1 MADLVQGFNFRVS
14 LGRSTSPGPTAAP
27 PPSLTDQPSEASRTG
42 RGAAGGGT
50 DGPDRLGDGGF
61 QECTG
66 LELEMEVGDHPEGG
80 RNDGLVRGIGRVKL
94 QPIVLKR
101 GMLVPTRGGRAD
113 TALWDWLYGIVGG
126 ERRAVRYDGDIE
138 VLDPTGA
145 RTVAHW
151 RFVRGLPVKVTG
163 PALNAR
169 TGEIA
174 MEELHIAHEGL
185 RLEGT

>member
-1 MADLVQGFNFRVS
+1 MADLVQGFNFRIS
-14 LGRSTSPGPTAAP
+14 LGRSTSPGPSAAP
-27 PPSLTDQPSEASRTG
+27 PPALTGAPSRAARTG
-42 RGAAGGGT
+42 AGARA

-61 QECTG
+61 QECSG

-80 RNDGLVRGIGRVKL
+80 RNDGLARGIGRVKL
-94 QPIVLKR
+94 QPIVLRR
-101 GMLVPTRGGRAD
+101 GMLVPTPGGRAD
-113 TALWDWLYGIVGG
+113 SALWDWLYGIVGG
-126 ERRAVRYDGDIE
+126 ENRSVRYDGDIE

-145 RTVAHW
+145 RTLAHW
-151 RFVRGLPVKVTG
+151 RFVRGLPVKVAG

>member
-1 MADLVQGFNFRVS
+1 MPDLVQGFNFRVS
-14 LGRSTSPGPTAAP
+14 LRRSTSAGPTSTP
-27 PPSLTDQPSEASRTG
+27 PPALTDKPGEASRTG
-42 RGAAGGGT
+42 PVAGGAAA
-50 DGPDRLGDGGF
+50 GPPDQLGDGGF

-66 LELEMEVGDHPEGG
+66 LELEMELGDHPEGG

-101 GMLVPTRGGRAD
+101 GMLVPIPGGRAE
-113 TALWDWLYGIVGG
+113 TALWDWLHGIVGG
-126 ERRAVRYDGDIE
+126 ERRAARYDGDIE
-138 VLDPTGA
+138 VLDATGG

-151 RFVRGLPVKVTG
+151 RFTRGLPVKLTG

-185 RLEGT
+185 RLEGS